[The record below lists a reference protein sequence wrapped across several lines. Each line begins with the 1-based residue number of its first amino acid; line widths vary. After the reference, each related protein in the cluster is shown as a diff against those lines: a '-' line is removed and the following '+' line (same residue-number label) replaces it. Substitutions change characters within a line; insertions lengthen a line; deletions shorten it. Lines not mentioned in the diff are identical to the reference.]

1 MAIAS
6 LVLGIVSVV
15 LGLIF
20 SGWGWI
26 GGICGIVGI
35 VLAVLA
41 KKSHPEQK
49 GLCTAGLVLSIIG
62 AALSIVLWIA
72 CMACTKAVNDSLDS
86 IANSLTK

>member
-26 GGICGIVGI
+26 GGICGIVG
-35 VLAVLA
+35 
-41 KKSHPEQK
+41 
-49 GLCTAGLVLSIIG
+49 C
-62 AALSIVLWIA
+62 
-72 CMACTKAVNDSLDS
+72 
-86 IANSLTK
+86 